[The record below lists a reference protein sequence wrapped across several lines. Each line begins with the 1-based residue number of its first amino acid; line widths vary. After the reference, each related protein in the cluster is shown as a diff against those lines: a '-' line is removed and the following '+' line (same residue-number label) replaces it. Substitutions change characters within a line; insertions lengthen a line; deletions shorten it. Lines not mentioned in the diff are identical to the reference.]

1 MRRRAISSDG
11 SKTSSRD
18 RRVSRPRPRPARLPR
33 LRSTRTWWLVALEVP
48 ARLEETVVA
57 ALWEEGCLGVETR
70 GLPRPRQSRETWSNA
85 GPPASKRSRV
95 PLAVFFPGTLKTGEP
110 SVRVRRALAVAGLR
124 APVGRPRRV
133 ADRRWVEEWQKTLR
147 PMPIGRR
154 LLALPEGLEPPPG
167 NRRIVLRIPF
177 GQAFG
182 TGEHASTRLSL
193 GLLEASLQPGDEV
206 LDLGTGTGILALAA
220 VRLGARRAFA
230 VDADPVAVAVARRTL
245 RMNRAPATGP
255 ATSAS
260 RTHPVTVRRAD
271 AARALAGRRYDFAL
285 VNIGARV
292 IRDLL
297 PALAQRAR
305 PRARIVLAG
314 LLIEDEPDLLRR
326 ARKAGLRF
334 AARRRARPW
343 SALLL
348 RAPAKGSRRR

>member
-70 GLPRPRQSRETWSNA
+70 GLPRPRQSRQTWSNT
-85 GPPASKRSRV
+85 GPATMKRRL
-95 PLAVFFPGTLKTGEP
+95 PLAVFFPGTLTAGEP
-110 SVRVRRALAVAGLR
+110 AARVRRALAVAGLR

-193 GLLEASLQPGDEV
+193 GLLEASLHPGDEV

-230 VDADPVAVAVARRTL
+230 VDADPVAVTVARRTL

-260 RTHPVTVRRAD
+260 RTDSVTVRRAD

-314 LLIEDEPDLLRR
+314 LLIEDERDLLRR
-326 ARKAGLRF
+326 AREAGLRF

-348 RAPAKGSRRR
+348 RAPAKDSPPR

>member
-1 MRRRAISSDG
+1 M
-11 SKTSSRD
+11 
-18 RRVSRPRPRPARLPR
+18 SRPRLRSPRRPP
-33 LRSTRTWWLVALEVP
+33 LRSTRTWWQVPLTVP

-57 ALWEEGCLGVETR
+57 ALWEEGCLGVESR
-70 GLPRPRQSRETWSNA
+70 GLPSPQRQSPETWSDA
-85 GPPASKRSRV
+85 GPPVSKRLRI
-95 PLAVFFPGTLKTGEP
+95 PLAVFFPGTLKTGEA
-110 SVRVRRALAVAGLR
+110 SARVRRALAAAGLR
-124 APVGRPRRV
+124 PGPARARRV
-133 ADRRWVEEWQKTLR
+133 ADRRWVEEWQRSLR

-154 LLALPEGLEPPPG
+154 LLALPEGLNPPPG
-167 NRRIVLRIPF
+167 HGRIVLRIPF

-193 GLLEASLQPGDEV
+193 GLLEESLRPGDEV

-220 VRLGARRAFA
+220 VRLGARRAVA

-245 RMNRAPATGP
+245 RMNRGP
-255 ATSAS
+255 RAGAS
-260 RTHPVTVRRAD
+260 PVTVRRAD
-271 AARALAGRRYDFAL
+271 AARALAGQRYDFAL

-314 LLIEDEPDLLRR
+314 LLIEDEKDLLRR
-326 ARKAGLRF
+326 AREAGLRF
-334 AARRRARPW
+334 EARRRARPW

-348 RAPAKGSRRR
+348 RAPGRRSPPRLRGCPRADRVAGP

>member
-1 MRRRAISSDG
+1 M
-11 SKTSSRD
+11 
-18 RRVSRPRPRPARLPR
+18 
-33 LRSTRTWWLVALEVP
+33 P

-57 ALWEEGCLGVETR
+57 ALWEQGCLGVETR
-70 GLPRPRQSRETWSNA
+70 GLPPPRQSRETWSNE

-110 SVRVRRALAVAGLR
+110 SARVRRALSAVGLR
-124 APVGRPRRV
+124 ADAVRARRV
-133 ADRRWVEEWQKTLR
+133 ADRAWVEEWQKTLR

-154 LLALPEGLEPPPG
+154 LLALPEGLEAPPG
-167 NRRIVLRIPF
+167 NGRIVLKIPF

-193 GLLEASLQPGDEV
+193 GLLEESLLPGDEV

-220 VRLGARRAFA
+220 VRLGARKACA

-245 RMNRAPATGP
+245 RMNRPPRTTRGAGRRGIAV
-255 ATSAS
+255 S
-260 RTHPVTVRRAD
+260 RTERVTVRRAD
-271 AARALAGRRYDFAL
+271 AARALAGRRFDFAL

-297 PALAQRAR
+297 PALAERAR
-305 PRARIVLAG
+305 PGARIVLAG
-314 LLIEDEPDLLRR
+314 LLIEDERDLLRR
-326 ARKAGLRF
+326 AREAGLRLE
-334 AARRRARPW
+334 ARRHARPW

-348 RAPAKGSRRR
+348 SAPGRRAAPR